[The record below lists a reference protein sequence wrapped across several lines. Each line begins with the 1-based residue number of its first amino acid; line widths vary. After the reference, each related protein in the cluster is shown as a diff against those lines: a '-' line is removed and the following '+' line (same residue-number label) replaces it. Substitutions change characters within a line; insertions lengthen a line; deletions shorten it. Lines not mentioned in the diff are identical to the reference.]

1 MDLLFVFLVALGLS
15 FDSFAVSICSGLRIP
30 KIVFLD
36 AAKIA
41 FSLAFFQ
48 GVFPFLGWV
57 MGYYIK
63 DYIEQI
69 DHWIAFAILGFL
81 GVRMIIESFK
91 PDDCKQFNPLK
102 IKTMVSMSI
111 ATSIDAFAVGIT
123 FSFIDT
129 PILLSC
135 AIIGAVTFVVAMIGI
150 FIGKKTGA
158 AFGKRME
165 IAGGLILIILGVK
178 ILFEHLEVF

>member
-1 MDLLFVFLVALGLS
+1 MDLLFVFLVAFGLS
-15 FDSFAVSICSGLRIP
+15 FDSFAVAICSGLRMP
-30 KIVFLD
+30 KILFFD

-48 GVFPFLGWV
+48 GAFPLLGWLL
-57 MGYYIK
+57 GYYVK
-63 DYIEQI
+63 DYIEAV

-81 GVRMIIESFK
+81 GVRMVLESFK

-102 IKTMVSMSI
+102 LKTMVTMSV

-123 FSFIDT
+123 FSFIET

-135 AIIGAVTFVVAMIGI
+135 AIIGAVTFVVAMTGI
-150 FIGKKTGA
+150 LIGKKTGSV
-158 AFGKRME
+158 FGKRME
-165 IAGGLILIILGVK
+165 IAGGIILILLGVK
-178 ILFEHLEVF
+178 ILLEHLLAA